1 MGTGCESG
9 RGRAYHGRV
18 ARSRLITD
26 ATLLAHVNKLGEDH
40 PPIRMDSVDFTVNNP
55 DVLRTRFAGVLD
67 YLARVELEV
76 ERNVLELLTIMPNPS
91 EADKVF
97 YSDVWYDQEIAHGQI
112 LDELKRRID
121 LPEAEPLLQVG
132 FAVQALGALA
142 KWEPIQDVARTIYY
156 FTGASTERQAVL
168 AYNAL
173 SSQLDELGELA
184 VRDTII
190 NQIKRQEPGHFA
202 FNRMSAEKI
211 TTDGTLKPWQL
222 YLARVLREHSYE
234 LVGTHNDPQHQ
245 ATMGEVIDVL
255 GFSGQLEVFA
265 KEIGRLE
272 AKLLWANRQG
282 MEFPPYVL
290 RALRESVE
298 MYREQGSFMARLA

>member
-1 MGTGCESG
+1 MS
-9 RGRAYHGRV
+9 
-18 ARSRLITD
+18 RSRITD
-26 ATLLAHVNKLGEDH
+26 AQLLAHVNKLGDEH
-40 PPIRMDSVDFTVNNP
+40 PPIRMDSVDYTVKHP

-91 EADKVF
+91 EADRVF

-112 LDELKRRID
+112 LDELKRRIG
-121 LPEAEPLLQVG
+121 LPEAEPQLAVG

-142 KWEPIQDVARTIYY
+142 RFEPIQDVARTIYY

-173 SSQLDELGELA
+173 STQLDDLGESA
-184 VRDTII
+184 VRETII

-202 FNRMSAEKI
+202 FYRMSAEKI
-211 TTDGTLKPWQL
+211 ITDGTLRPWQL
-222 YLARVLREHSYE
+222 YLARQLRQRSYE
-234 LVGTHNDPQHQ
+234 LVGTHHDPVHQ

-255 GFSGQLEVFA
+255 GFSDRLEVFA

-272 AKLLWANRQG
+272 AKLLWANEQG

-290 RALRESVE
+290 RALRESIE
-298 MYREQGSFMARLA
+298 MYREQGTFAARLS

>member
-1 MGTGCESG
+1 M
-9 RGRAYHGRV
+9 
-18 ARSRLITD
+18 ARSRITD
-26 ATLLAHVNKLGEDH
+26 AQLLAHVNKLGDEH
-40 PPIRMDSVDFTVNNP
+40 PPIRLDSVDYTVNDP
-55 DVLRTRFAGVLD
+55 GILRTRFAGVLD

-91 EADKVF
+91 EADRVF

-121 LPEAEPLLQVG
+121 LPEAEPQLAVG

-142 KWEPIQDVARTIYY
+142 RFEPIQDVARTIYY

-173 SSQLDELGELA
+173 STQLDELGEKA

-202 FNRMSAEKI
+202 FYRMSAEKI
-211 TTDGTLKPWQL
+211 MTDGTLRPWQVF
-222 YLARVLREHSYE
+222 LARLLRERSYE
-234 LVGTHNDPQHQ
+234 LVGTHNDPVHQ

-255 GFSGQLEVFA
+255 GFNGRLEAFA

-272 AKLLWANRQG
+272 AKLLWANKQG

-298 MYREQGSFMARLA
+298 LYREQGSFAARLS